1 MILPNLWMKF
11 VDKKKEERNHFSYSK
26 NFFQHPG
33 GEEVL
38 KEQHGKDAT
47 NAFEDVGHSNDAR
60 EQMIAYEIGQ
70 LHPVS

>member
-11 VDKKKEERNHFSYSK
+11 VDKKKEERNHFCYSK

-33 GEEVL
+33 GEEVC
-38 KEQHGKDAT
+38 
-47 NAFEDVGHSNDAR
+47 HSHDAR